1 MMMTKEDF
9 MTQYNK
15 SDVQKAPR
23 KKLKAVADEE
33 YSMRTACFKDCRNK
47 VMVVL
52 SGDKL

>member
-15 SDVQKAPR
+15 FDVQKAPK
-23 KKLKAVADEE
+23 KKLKVVADKE
-33 YSMRTACFKDCRNK
+33 YSVRKACFKNCRNK
-47 VMVVL
+47 SMIVL